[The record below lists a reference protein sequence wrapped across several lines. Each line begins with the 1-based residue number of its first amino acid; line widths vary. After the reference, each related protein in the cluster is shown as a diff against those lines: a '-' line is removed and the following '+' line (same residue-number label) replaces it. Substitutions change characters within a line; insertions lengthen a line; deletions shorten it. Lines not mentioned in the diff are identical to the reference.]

1 MDEKITTLPRSE
13 NQNVSGKKDSSSPSE
28 RLLTAMELSERLK
41 ISRSMVYKLVK
52 NGQLECIRLGRLV
65 RFSPDCCQ
73 RLLEDQ
79 TDSRR

>member
-1 MDEKITTLPRSE
+1 MDEIIATLSRDDEFNSKDRYD
-13 NQNVSGKKDSSSPSE
+13 NSGASE
-28 RLLTAMELSERLK
+28 RLLTAMELSQRLK

-73 RLLEDQ
+73 RLLEGQ

>member
-1 MDEKITTLPRSE
+1 MDEIIATLSRDDEFNSKDR
-13 NQNVSGKKDSSSPSE
+13 NDNSGSTE
-28 RLLTAMELSERLK
+28 RLLTAMELSQRLK

-73 RLLEDQ
+73 RLLEGQ